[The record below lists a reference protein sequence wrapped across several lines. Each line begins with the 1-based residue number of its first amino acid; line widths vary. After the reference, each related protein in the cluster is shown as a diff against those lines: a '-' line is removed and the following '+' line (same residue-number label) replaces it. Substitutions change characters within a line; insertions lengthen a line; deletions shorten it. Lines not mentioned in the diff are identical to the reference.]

1 MEPSISA
8 FIVYLGLDE
17 SFKSTLEDP
26 DDHEITVSETY
37 NLDEDYEWTLNCTFE
52 KATYLITLHS
62 NVDQSLARDNKFVAS
77 LIQLHP
83 YSYWT
88 KFEAA
93 YNLKDKEEYNK
104 EKDRLAS
111 TLIKRAEKVI
121 PNLSKHVEV
130 IEIATPLTLKR
141 YTGNFNGALYG
152 WANTIKQFSPLDR
165 DIKNPR

>member
-1 MEPSISA
+1 
-8 FIVYLGLDE
+8 
-17 SFKSTLEDP
+17 
-26 DDHEITVSETY
+26 
-37 NLDEDYEWTLNCTFE
+37 
-52 KATYLITLHS
+52 
-62 NVDQSLARDNKFVAS
+62 VAS

-111 TLIKRAEKVI
+111 ILIKRAEKVI

-152 WANTIKQFSPLDR
+152 WANTVKQFSPLDR
-165 DIKNPR
+165 GTKIPIKNLHLCSAWTFPGEGQGPTVACGYRLGRQLVGK